1 VTPMGMLVLSPHA
14 DDEVLGCSAFLGVPS
29 HVLYLGIDEFH
40 VVTRQQRVGEVCAVA
55 RLLGFTWEASDF
67 TVNRYYERFAD
78 LVQVIEAA
86 ISRRRPGTVLAP
98 IPSYN
103 QDHRAVYEAT
113 LAATRRHDR
122 NHFVPRVLLYE
133 EPDNFLDPVY
143 PFRPAYYVPVDIKAK
158 LAANELHA
166 SQRRGHRSPAI
177 LTTMAT
183 FRGMQ
188 SHLEAAEAF
197 EVVRWVDAGGLGGNA
212 GGGSWPSA
220 AGGSPPASGTVQFG
234 EPETSLRDPQIHLGV
249 DVEGFQ
255 ITDEEREWPLTN
267 PAAAAQECFAPDPI
281 QAGRLA
287 DHGSSVL
294 GTRQMERVIVDRLP
308 AAPEPR
314 VDGNRGE
321 NRVIAGI
328 RRQGLDRAA
337 DRARPQQRCG
347 HEQLEV
353 GVGVDDPGFIDQ
365 QIIPVRAVGGEFGL
379 AFDDLPAT
387 PARRCGHG
395 LAVGVDVDSVKR
407 NGGNAVEEVLKQ
419 RLAAER
425 PEILR
430 GDAAA

>member
-1 VTPMGMLVLSPHA
+1 MGTLVLSPHA
-14 DDEVLGCSAFLGVPS
+14 DDEVLGCSAFLGGS
-29 HVLYLGIDEFH
+29 CHVLYLGIDEFH
-40 VVTRQQRVGEVCAVA
+40 VVTRQQRVGEVRAVA
-55 RLLGFTWEASDF
+55 GLLGFTWEAADL
-67 TVNRYYERFAD
+67 TVNRYYERFTD
-78 LVQVIEAA
+78 LVQVIEAT
-86 ISRRRPGTVLAP
+86 ISRKQPGTVLAP

-113 LAATRRHDR
+113 LVAIRSHDR
-122 NHFVPRVLLYE
+122 NHFVRRVLLYE

-188 SHLEAAEAF
+188 SQLEAAEAY
-197 EVVRWVDAGGLGGNA
+197 EVIRWVDAGASGGN
-212 GGGSWPSA
+212 GGGCSWPSPA
-220 AGGSPPASGTVQFG
+220 EASLPASGAVRLG
-234 EPETSLRDPQIHLGV
+234 DPEASFRDPQIHLGV

-255 ITDEEREWPLTN
+255 VTDEKREWPLTN
-267 PAAAAQECFAPDPI
+267 PAAAAQQCFAPDPV
-281 QAGRLA
+281 QASRLA
-287 DHGSSVL
+287 DHGSGVL
-294 GTRQMERVIVDRLP
+294 RTRQMERVIVNRHP
-308 AAPEPR
+308 ATPEPR
-314 VDGNRGE
+314 VDGNRRE
-321 NRVIAGI
+321 NRVVSGI
-328 RRQGLDRAA
+328 RCQGLDRAA

-347 HEQLEV
+347 HKQLEV
-353 GVGVDDPGFIDQ
+353 CVGVDDPGFIDQ

-379 AFDDLPAT
+379 AFDGLPAT
-387 PARRCGHG
+387 SLRRSGHG

-407 NGGNAVEEVLKQ
+407 SGGNAVEEMFKQ

-425 PEILR
+425 PEVLR